1 MFKHSL
7 SLASLRAVVLALQT
21 LPLHP
26 CQPYTRAVIIHSI
39 HSFYREMAIQCFTFQ
54 SLPCRISVDL
64 KTLGGIEEIIWSS
77 RGKRWRCILSSGP
90 QTSPGKLFIEWLCFV
105 TITIHQK
112 IALKI
117 KLTGIEA
124 SMFYLRIVFL
134 WHEKRLPMTRKNIV

>member
-7 SLASLRAVVLALQT
+7 SLASLRAAVLALQT
-21 LPLHP
+21 LPLQP
-26 CQPYTRAVIIHSI
+26 CQPYTRAISSFTPFIHSVERRLFSVS
-39 HSFYREMAIQCFTFQ
+39 HS
-54 SLPCRISVDL
+54 SLSPAEFPWIS
-64 KTLGGIEEIIWSS
+64 KPLGESRRLWFS

-90 QTSPGKLFIEWLCFV
+90 QNSPGKLFIEWLCFV